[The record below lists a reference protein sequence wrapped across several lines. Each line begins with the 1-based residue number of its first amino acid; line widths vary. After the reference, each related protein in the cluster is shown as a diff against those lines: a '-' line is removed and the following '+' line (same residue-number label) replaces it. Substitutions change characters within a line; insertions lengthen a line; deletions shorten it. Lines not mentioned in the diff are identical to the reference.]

1 MKTIQNKLACF
12 FIIHKFRS
20 FQKLLFLYSTA
31 ILILNKDKANY
42 LFNDLSVGDY
52 VVLHTVLCFEDKA
65 YLEKL
70 GEKLNLSISKM
81 SNVATNLK
89 NRGLVIWSHD
99 GDGSEGTYLTVT
111 ETGLKLMDK
120 QEDKLKNY
128 YERVINRFGLKNTV
142 DLIGKM
148 TALETIMEE
157 EMENE

>member
-1 MKTIQNKLACF
+1 MDKNTINKLAYDLTYQ
-12 FIIHKFRS
+12 RY
-20 FQKLLFLYSTA
+20 L
-31 ILILNKDKANY
+31 LNKDKANY

-157 EMENE
+157 

>member
-1 MKTIQNKLACF
+1 MDKNTINKLAYDLTYQ
-12 FIIHKFRS
+12 RY
-20 FQKLLFLYSTA
+20 L
-31 ILILNKDKANY
+31 LNKDKANY

-52 VVLHTVLCFEDKA
+52 VVLHTVLGFEDKA
-65 YLEKL
+65 YLEKI

-81 SNVATNLK
+81 SNVAANLR
-89 NRGLVIWSHD
+89 NRGLILWSHD

-120 QEDKLKNY
+120 QEEKLKNY

>member
-1 MKTIQNKLACF
+1 MDKNTINKLAYDLTYQ
-12 FIIHKFRS
+12 RY
-20 FQKLLFLYSTA
+20 L
-31 ILILNKDKANY
+31 LNKDKANY

-89 NRGLVIWSHD
+89 NRGLVTWSHD

>member
-1 MKTIQNKLACF
+1 MDKNTINKLAYDLTYQ
-12 FIIHKFRS
+12 RY
-20 FQKLLFLYSTA
+20 L
-31 ILILNKDKANY
+31 LNKDKANY

-52 VVLHTVLCFEDKA
+52 VVLNTVLCFEDKA

>member
-1 MKTIQNKLACF
+1 MDKNTINKLAYDLTYQ
-12 FIIHKFRS
+12 RY
-20 FQKLLFLYSTA
+20 L
-31 ILILNKDKANY
+31 LNKDKANY

-70 GEKLNLSISKM
+70 GEKLNLSISNM

-89 NRGLVIWSHD
+89 TRGLITWSHD

-120 QEDKLKNY
+120 QEEKLKNY

>member
-1 MKTIQNKLACF
+1 MDKNTINKLAYDLTYQ
-12 FIIHKFRS
+12 RY
-20 FQKLLFLYSTA
+20 L
-31 ILILNKDKANY
+31 LNKDKANY

-111 ETGLKLMDK
+111 ETGFKLMDK

>member
-1 MKTIQNKLACF
+1 MDKNTINKLAYDLTYQ
-12 FIIHKFRS
+12 RY
-20 FQKLLFLYSTA
+20 L
-31 ILILNKDKANY
+31 LNKDKANY

-81 SNVATNLK
+81 SNVAPTLK
-89 NRGLVIWSHD
+89 NSGQVIWSHD

>member
-1 MKTIQNKLACF
+1 MDKNTINKLAYDLTYQ
-12 FIIHKFRS
+12 RY
-20 FQKLLFLYSTA
+20 L
-31 ILILNKDKANY
+31 LNKDKANY

-70 GEKLNLSISKM
+70 GEKLNLSISNM

-89 NRGLVIWSHD
+89 NRGLITWSHD

-120 QEDKLKNY
+120 QEEKLKNY

>member
-1 MKTIQNKLACF
+1 MDKNTINKLAYDLTYQ
-12 FIIHKFRS
+12 RY
-20 FQKLLFLYSTA
+20 L
-31 ILILNKDKANY
+31 LNKDKANY

-89 NRGLVIWSHD
+89 NGGLVIWSHD

>member
-1 MKTIQNKLACF
+1 MDKNTINKLAYDLTYQ
-12 FIIHKFRS
+12 RY
-20 FQKLLFLYSTA
+20 L
-31 ILILNKDKANY
+31 LNKDKANY

-52 VVLHTVLCFEDKA
+52 VVLHTVLGFEDKA
-65 YLEKL
+65 YLEKI

-81 SNVATNLK
+81 SNVAANLR
-89 NRGLVIWSHD
+89 NRGLITWSHD

-120 QEDKLKNY
+120 QEEKLKNY

-157 EMENE
+157 EMEYE

>member
-1 MKTIQNKLACF
+1 MDKNTINKLAYDLTYQ
-12 FIIHKFRS
+12 RY
-20 FQKLLFLYSTA
+20 L
-31 ILILNKDKANY
+31 LNKDKANY

-142 DLIGKM
+142 DLIGEM

>member
-1 MKTIQNKLACF
+1 MDKNTINKLAYDLTYQ
-12 FIIHKFRS
+12 RY
-20 FQKLLFLYSTA
+20 L
-31 ILILNKDKANY
+31 LNKDKANY

-52 VVLHTVLCFEDKA
+52 VVLHAVLGFEDKA
-65 YLEKL
+65 YLEKI

-81 SNVATNLK
+81 SNVAANLK

>member
-1 MKTIQNKLACF
+1 MDKNTINKLAYDLTYQ
-12 FIIHKFRS
+12 RY
-20 FQKLLFLYSTA
+20 L
-31 ILILNKDKANY
+31 LNKDKANY

-99 GDGSEGTYLTVT
+99 GDGTEGTYLTVT

>member
-1 MKTIQNKLACF
+1 MDKNTINKLAYDLTYQ
-12 FIIHKFRS
+12 RY
-20 FQKLLFLYSTA
+20 L
-31 ILILNKDKANY
+31 LNKDKANY

-142 DLIGKM
+142 ELIGKM

>member
-1 MKTIQNKLACF
+1 MDKNTINKLAYDLTYQ
-12 FIIHKFRS
+12 RY
-20 FQKLLFLYSTA
+20 L
-31 ILILNKDKANY
+31 LNKDKANY

-148 TALETIMEE
+148 TALETIIEE

>member
-1 MKTIQNKLACF
+1 MDKNTINKLAYDLTYQ
-12 FIIHKFRS
+12 RY
-20 FQKLLFLYSTA
+20 L
-31 ILILNKDKANY
+31 LNKDKANY

-128 YERVINRFGLKNTV
+128 YEIVINRFGLKNTV

>member
-1 MKTIQNKLACF
+1 MDKNTINKLAYDLTYQ
-12 FIIHKFRS
+12 RY
-20 FQKLLFLYSTA
+20 L
-31 ILILNKDKANY
+31 LNKDKANY

-99 GDGSEGTYLTVT
+99 GDGSEVTYLTVT

>member
-1 MKTIQNKLACF
+1 MDKNTINKLAYDLTYQ
-12 FIIHKFRS
+12 RY
-20 FQKLLFLYSTA
+20 L
-31 ILILNKDKANY
+31 LNKDKANY

-52 VVLHTVLCFEDKA
+52 VVLHTVLGFEDKA

-89 NRGLVIWSHD
+89 NRGLILWSHD

-120 QEDKLKNY
+120 QEEKLKNY

>member
-1 MKTIQNKLACF
+1 MDKNTINKLAYDLTYQ
-12 FIIHKFRS
+12 RY
-20 FQKLLFLYSTA
+20 L
-31 ILILNKDKANY
+31 LNKDKDNY

-52 VVLHTVLCFEDKA
+52 VVLHTVLGFEDKA
-65 YLEKL
+65 YLEKI
-70 GEKLNLSISKM
+70 GEKLNLSISNM

-89 NRGLVIWSHD
+89 NRGLITWSHD

-120 QEDKLKNY
+120 QEEKLKNY

>member
-1 MKTIQNKLACF
+1 MDKNTINKLAYDLTYQ
-12 FIIHKFRS
+12 RY
-20 FQKLLFLYSTA
+20 L
-31 ILILNKDKANY
+31 LNKDKANY

-89 NRGLVIWSHD
+89 NRGLITWSHD
-99 GDGSEGTYLTVT
+99 GDGSEGTYLTVP

-120 QEDKLKNY
+120 QEEKLKNY

>member
-1 MKTIQNKLACF
+1 MDKNTINKLAYDLTYQ
-12 FIIHKFRS
+12 RY
-20 FQKLLFLYSTA
+20 L
-31 ILILNKDKANY
+31 LNKDKANY
-42 LFNDLSVGDY
+42 LYNDLSVGDY

>member
-1 MKTIQNKLACF
+1 MDKNTINKLAYDLTYQ
-12 FIIHKFRS
+12 RY
-20 FQKLLFLYSTA
+20 L
-31 ILILNKDKANY
+31 LNKDKANY

-120 QEDKLKNY
+120 QENKLKNY

-148 TALETIMEE
+148 TALETIIEE

>member
-1 MKTIQNKLACF
+1 MDKNTINKLAYDLTYQ
-12 FIIHKFRS
+12 RY
-20 FQKLLFLYSTA
+20 LL
-31 ILILNKDKANY
+31 NNDKANY

-52 VVLHTVLCFEDKA
+52 VVLHTVLGFEDKA
-65 YLEKL
+65 YLEKI

-120 QEDKLKNY
+120 QEEKLKNY

>member
-1 MKTIQNKLACF
+1 MDKNTINKLAYDLTYQ
-12 FIIHKFRS
+12 RY
-20 FQKLLFLYSTA
+20 L
-31 ILILNKDKANY
+31 LNKDKDNY

-52 VVLHTVLCFEDKA
+52 VVLHTVLGFEDKA

>member
-1 MKTIQNKLACF
+1 MDKNTINKLAYDLTYQ
-12 FIIHKFRS
+12 RY
-20 FQKLLFLYSTA
+20 L
-31 ILILNKDKANY
+31 LNKDKANY

-157 EMENE
+157 EMEN

>member
-1 MKTIQNKLACF
+1 MDKNTINKLAYDLTYQ
-12 FIIHKFRS
+12 RY
-20 FQKLLFLYSTA
+20 L
-31 ILILNKDKANY
+31 LNKDKANY

-148 TALETIMEE
+148 TTLETIMEE

>member
-1 MKTIQNKLACF
+1 MDKNTINKLAYDLTYQ
-12 FIIHKFRS
+12 RY
-20 FQKLLFLYSTA
+20 L
-31 ILILNKDKANY
+31 LNKDKSNY

>member
-1 MKTIQNKLACF
+1 MDKNTINKLAYDLTYQ
-12 FIIHKFRS
+12 RY
-20 FQKLLFLYSTA
+20 L
-31 ILILNKDKANY
+31 LNKDKANY

-65 YLEKL
+65 YLEKIS
-70 GEKLNLSISKM
+70 EKLNLSISKM

>member
-1 MKTIQNKLACF
+1 MDKLTINKLAYDLTYQ
-12 FIIHKFRS
+12 RY
-20 FQKLLFLYSTA
+20 L
-31 ILILNKDKANY
+31 LNKDKANY

>member
-1 MKTIQNKLACF
+1 MDKNTINKLAYDLTYQ
-12 FIIHKFRS
+12 RY
-20 FQKLLFLYSTA
+20 L
-31 ILILNKDKANY
+31 LNKDKANY
-42 LFNDLSVGDY
+42 LFNDLSVSDY

-89 NRGLVIWSHD
+89 NRGLITWSHD

-120 QEDKLKNY
+120 QEEKLKNY

>member
-1 MKTIQNKLACF
+1 MDKNTINKLAYDLTYQ
-12 FIIHKFRS
+12 RY
-20 FQKLLFLYSTA
+20 L
-31 ILILNKDKANY
+31 LNKDKANY

-52 VVLHTVLCFEDKA
+52 VVLHTVLGFEDKA
-65 YLEKL
+65 YLEKI

>member
-1 MKTIQNKLACF
+1 MDKNTINKLAYDLTYQ
-12 FIIHKFRS
+12 RY
-20 FQKLLFLYSTA
+20 L
-31 ILILNKDKANY
+31 LNKDKANY

-65 YLEKL
+65 YLEKV

>member
-1 MKTIQNKLACF
+1 MDKNTINKLAYDLTYQ
-12 FIIHKFRS
+12 RY
-20 FQKLLFLYSTA
+20 L
-31 ILILNKDKANY
+31 LNKDKANY

-52 VVLHTVLCFEDKA
+52 VVLHTVLGFEDKA
-65 YLEKL
+65 YLEKI

-89 NRGLVIWSHD
+89 NRGLITWSHD

>member
-1 MKTIQNKLACF
+1 MDKNTINKLAYDLTYQ
-12 FIIHKFRS
+12 RY
-20 FQKLLFLYSTA
+20 L
-31 ILILNKDKANY
+31 LNKDKANY

-52 VVLHTVLCFEDKA
+52 VVLHTVLGFEDKA

-70 GEKLNLSISKM
+70 GEKLNLSISNM

>member
-1 MKTIQNKLACF
+1 MDKNTINKLAYDLTYQ
-12 FIIHKFRS
+12 RY
-20 FQKLLFLYSTA
+20 L
-31 ILILNKDKANY
+31 LNKDKANY

-52 VVLHTVLCFEDKA
+52 VVLHTVLGFEDKA

-120 QEDKLKNY
+120 QENKLKNY

>member
-1 MKTIQNKLACF
+1 MDKNTINKLAYDLTYQ
-12 FIIHKFRS
+12 RY
-20 FQKLLFLYSTA
+20 L
-31 ILILNKDKANY
+31 LNKDKDNY

-52 VVLHTVLCFEDKA
+52 VVLHTVLGFEDKA
-65 YLEKL
+65 YLEKI
-70 GEKLNLSISKM
+70 GEKLNLSISNM

-89 NRGLVIWSHD
+89 NRGLITWSHD

>member
-1 MKTIQNKLACF
+1 MDKNTINKLAYDLTYQ
-12 FIIHKFRS
+12 RY
-20 FQKLLFLYSTA
+20 L
-31 ILILNKDKANY
+31 LNKDKANY

-52 VVLHTVLCFEDKA
+52 VVLHTVLGFEDKA

-89 NRGLVIWSHD
+89 NRGLITWSHD

-120 QEDKLKNY
+120 QEEKLKNY

>member
-1 MKTIQNKLACF
+1 MDKNTINKLAYDLTYQ
-12 FIIHKFRS
+12 RY
-20 FQKLLFLYSTA
+20 L
-31 ILILNKDKANY
+31 LNKDKANY

-128 YERVINRFGLKNTV
+128 YERVINRVGLKNTV

>member
-1 MKTIQNKLACF
+1 MDKNTINKLAYDLTYQ
-12 FIIHKFRS
+12 RY
-20 FQKLLFLYSTA
+20 L
-31 ILILNKDKANY
+31 LNKDKANY

-70 GEKLNLSISKM
+70 GERLNLSISKM

-111 ETGLKLMDK
+111 ETGIKLMDK

>member
-1 MKTIQNKLACF
+1 MDKNTINKLAYDLTYQ
-12 FIIHKFRS
+12 RY
-20 FQKLLFLYSTA
+20 L
-31 ILILNKDKANY
+31 LNKDKANY

-99 GDGSEGTYLTVT
+99 GDGSEGTYLTIT